1 MIGWSLAPKWPIL
14 APFCGMDHQN
24 SISYWYMIPFLSEA
38 VEASRCHFFKNRL
51 KKKIRIM
58 KTNFECHL
66 LFSQRLLRPV
76 YVTFSET
83 GWWNSNFQTSGIY
96 RYLQA
101 KSNLHISI
109 CQSHFKRNSSM
120 WNTLYFHQDFYLF
133 PIAGAMFVVN
143 GGVYALSAPVWGYL
157 CDKRLPPIIVTLLG
171 SVCIAVAF
179 LFIGPVPFIPVPT
192 SLGLCIGMLFIHG
205 LGFAAQLVAAF
216 SSAHSEAL
224 IAGKAFKI
232 VTKMFKFLNQCF
244 ARLRFWKSVSSKTA
258 VAPSSRFRKSETLFQ
273 TEVMQNT
280 DLRI

>member
-1 MIGWSLAPKWPIL
+1 MNGSIARKSY
-14 APFCGMDHQN
+14 DHYN
-24 SISYWYMIPFLSEA
+24 
-38 VEASRCHFFKNRL
+38 KNEGINVG
-51 KKKIRIM
+51 KII
-58 KTNFECHL
+58 HL
-66 LFSQRLLRPV
+66 L
-76 YVTFSET
+76 
-83 GWWNSNFQTSGIY
+83 I
-96 RYLQA
+96 
-101 KSNLHISI
+101 KI
-109 CQSHFKRNSSM
+109 
-120 WNTLYFHQDFYLF
+120 HQDFYLF

-232 VTKMFKFLNQCF
+232 FT
-244 ARLRFWKSVSSKTA
+244 R
-258 VAPSSRFRKSETLFQ
+258 
-273 TEVMQNT
+273 
-280 DLRI
+280 